1 MVSPLVLMVVTACTS
16 QILPTTSQRSPGR
29 EEIRVADVPVASAQT
44 SAASS
49 SSRAGEGRVGSRGG
63 SLDSA
68 GTAIMDL
75 GDVFFGFDRATLE
88 EDALMV
94 VEANAKLLR
103 RQRGRTIRIEGYCD
117 ERGTAA
123 YNLVLGEQRAQAVRD
138 ALANLRVSS
147 HDVTVVS
154 YGKKSVLRQTSRGLL
169 ENESP
174 SSFCGRVSPHGRRS

>member
-1 MVSPLVLMVVTACTS
+1 
-16 QILPTTSQRSPGR
+16 
-29 EEIRVADVPVASAQT
+29 
-44 SAASS
+44 
-49 SSRAGEGRVGSRGG
+49 
-63 SLDSA
+63 
-68 GTAIMDL
+68 MDL

-138 ALANLRVSS
+138 ALANLGVSS

-154 YGKKSVLRQTSRGLL
+154 YGKEKGFCAEHREDCWRMNRQAHFVV
-169 ENESP
+169 E
-174 SSFCGRVSPHGRRS
+174 